1 MKRRKPHK
9 TRWRCCPNTRSCDK
23 SESGWPLIAPK
34 HLLSPTE
41 TAVAVLRGIKG
52 AQKRHEWLPLGP
64 VWTEAVLAR
73 TQRVSSALSDWLV
86 STFLVISRVQSNF
99 LFNFLFYSSS
109 GERSKVYLTPREQWQ
124 CQKSVRRIP
133 VSCMQLKVTS
143 RASPANQAQ
152 VASPNTTPAIAVR

>member
-34 HLLSPTE
+34 RLLPPRRRL
-41 TAVAVLRGIKG
+41 LRYCAASRGPRNG
-52 AQKRHEWLPLGP
+52 MNGCLLDLFGQKLSWRARSESRLRCQIGWCQHFLSLAGCRVTFCSISFFIPL
-64 VWTEAVLAR
+64 R
-73 TQRVSSALSDWLV
+73 
-86 STFLVISRVQSNF
+86 
-99 LFNFLFYSSS
+99 
-109 GERSKVYLTPREQWQ
+109 GERSKVYLPPRELWQ

-143 RASPANQAQ
+143 GASPANQAQ